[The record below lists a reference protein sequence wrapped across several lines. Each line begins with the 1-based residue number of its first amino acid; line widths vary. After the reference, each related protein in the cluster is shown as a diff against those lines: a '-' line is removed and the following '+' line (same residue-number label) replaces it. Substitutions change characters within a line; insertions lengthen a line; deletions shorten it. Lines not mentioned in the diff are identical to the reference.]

1 MWNFQVLIFKV
12 WTLIN
17 KLLLQLGASWGYF
30 SKVTYV
36 LAAEAHTLKMYKI
49 KNNIWYQKHE
59 ILKFYFSSL
68 KLMTNQ
74 TPQIPNINGALS

>member
-30 SKVTYV
+30 SKAIYV

-49 KNNIWYQKHE
+49 KNNICFQKHE
-59 ILKFYFSSL
+59 IFKFYFSSL
-68 KLMTNQ
+68 KLVTNQ
-74 TPQIPNINGALS
+74 TPQITNINGALS